1 MDKFV
6 GANLWHNKDNKCGK
20 CGMTEKNKKG
30 CCKDEH
36 KQIKIEKAQQKVNID
51 YSYSF
56 AFSTAI
62 PTSYPNYPFAVTSII
77 KSLPTANAPPPK
89 HDVPIYILN
98 CTYRI

>member
-6 GANLWHNKDNKCGK
+6 GANLWHSKDDKCGK

-36 KQIKIEKAQQKVNID
+36 KQIKIDKAQQKTTSD
-51 YSYSF
+51 YNFSFILSPAIHSAFTYYSF
-56 AFSTAI
+56 EETTI
-62 PTSYPNYPFAVTSII
+62 TE
-77 KSLPTANAPPPK
+77 SLPQANAPPPK
-89 HDVPIYILN
+89 QGVSINILH